1 MTNEN
6 ELMHY
11 GVLGMKWGVRR
22 FQNTDG
28 TLTTAGKAARR
39 ALNRSAKQAG
49 NQFKQQAVQRTA
61 QVVVNKAAGV
71 DKKKESAKDIA
82 KAIAKGAA
90 ITAAT
95 GMLAS
100 LMTSATNTAIDSGK
114 AAVDRLIREQAL
126 DALIAKYYGWY

>member
-1 MTNEN
+1 MTND
-6 ELMHY
+6 ELQHY
-11 GVLGMKWGVRR
+11 GILGMHWGVRR
-22 FQNTDG
+22 YQNADG
-28 TLTTAGKAARR
+28 TLTTAGKAHNAIT
-39 ALNRSAKQAG
+39 RSAKNAG
-49 NQFKQQAVQRTA
+49 NQFKQQAIQRTA

-82 KAIAKGAA
+82 KTIAKGAA

-100 LMTSATNTAIDSGK
+100 LMMSATNTTINAGK